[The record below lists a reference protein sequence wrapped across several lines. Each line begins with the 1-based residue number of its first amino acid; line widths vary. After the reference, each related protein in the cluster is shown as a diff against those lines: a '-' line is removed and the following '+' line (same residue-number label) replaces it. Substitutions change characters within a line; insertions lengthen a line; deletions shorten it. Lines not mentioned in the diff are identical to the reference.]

1 MRKLAAMTSK
11 PAGRRLRLAL
21 LLVASGLCGCA
32 IGMGSRPQAVVPG
45 APYRE
50 AGNFVIAAELTRA
63 GFQVAVVDLVSVK
76 GEFRNVAGQL
86 VLGDE
91 GMPRQVEI
99 TLESA
104 SADAGTDWLNDLLR
118 GPKFFNAANHPTVT
132 FKSSAFRQENQRLA
146 AVDGS
151 LTVLGV
157 TRSATLKVA
166 RFDCRRQAQ
175 GVQCASQASTTIKR
189 SEFGMTAWSDSVG
202 DDVTIDISFT
212 ALQRKE

>member
-1 MRKLAAMTSK
+1 MTSES
-11 PAGRRLRLAL
+11 AGRRLHLAL
-21 LLVASGLCGCA
+21 LLACSGLFGCA
-32 IGMGSRPQAVVPG
+32 IGVGSRLQAEAPDV
-45 APYRE
+45 PYRQ
-50 AGNFVIAAELTRA
+50 AGNFVIAPPLTRA
-63 GFQVAVVDLVSVK
+63 TFEVAVVDLISVK
-76 GEFRNVAGQL
+76 GEFKNVAGQL

-91 GMPRQVEI
+91 GMPRQVEV

-104 SADAGTDWLNDLLR
+104 SADTGADWLNDLLR
-118 GPKFFNAANHPTVT
+118 GPKFFDAANHPTVM
-132 FKSSAFRQENQRLA
+132 FKSSAFTQENLRLA

-166 RFDCRRQAQ
+166 RFDCQRQAQ

-189 SEFGMTAWSDSVG
+189 SEFGMTAWPEAVG

-212 ALQRKE
+212 ALKRKE

>member
-1 MRKLAAMTSK
+1 LRKPAAMTSES
-11 PAGRRLRLAL
+11 ASRRLCLAL
-21 LLVASGLCGCA
+21 LLAGSGLCGCA
-32 IGMGSRPQAVVPG
+32 IGMGSRPQAEAPG

-50 AGNFVIAAELTRA
+50 AGNFVIAPELTRVS
-63 GFQVAVVDLVSVK
+63 FEVAVVDLISVK
-76 GEFRNVAGQL
+76 GEFKNVAGQL

-91 GMPRQVEI
+91 GVPRQVEI

-104 SADAGTDWLNDLLR
+104 SAETGTDWLNDLLR
-118 GPKFFNAANHPTVT
+118 GPKFFNAANHPTVM

-157 TRSATLKVA
+157 IRSATLKVA
-166 RFDCRRQAQ
+166 HFGCRQQAQ
-175 GVQCASQASTTIKR
+175 GVQCTAQASTSIKR
-189 SEFGMTAWSDSVG
+189 SEFGMTALSESVG
-202 DDVTIDISFT
+202 EDVKIDISFT